1 MYSQLV
7 QELVKMAKAMEL
19 TRMEDQTKSDEMLR
33 QQGRTISSLT
43 ESVRGAARTAHT
55 ARAPP
60 IPPAPPAPHAPPR
73 RAHPYY
79 VAPSL
84 TTGGTRV
91 AAQFAAQSKQ
101 LEEVESEICKLK
113 ASARYPPRMARAR
126 ASNARNG
133 RARWCEAT

>member
-1 MYSQLV
+1 MYSQLE
-7 QELVKMAKAMEL
+7 QELIKLAKAMEL
-19 TRMEDQTKSDEMLR
+19 IKMADETKGDEML
-33 QQGRTISSLT
+33 QQGHTISSLT
-43 ESVRGAARTAHT
+43 KHVRGVAHTAHT

-84 TTGGTRV
+84 TTGGTRA
-91 AAQFAAQSKQ
+91 AAQFAEQSKQ
-101 LEEVESEICKLK
+101 LAEVKSEIYKLK
-113 ASARYPPRMARAR
+113 ASALYPRRMQRAR